1 MGSLPTMPTHKKTKK
16 SHAWVALGGNL
27 GDVYSCFKSARK
39 NISEHP
45 YCSLI
50 QSSLLYQT
58 PPLGPAGQA
67 DYLNAAIAINTY
79 LEPLDLLHLL
89 QNIEHAHGRTRHE
102 HWGART
108 LDLDILAYDN
118 LYLQSNILNLP
129 HSQLPTRQFVLRPLC
144 DIAPKWLHPSLK
156 KNASELLQSLLDSG
170 EEALENGSL
179 W

>member
-1 MGSLPTMPTHKKTKK
+1 MPTHNKTPA
-16 SHAWVALGGNL
+16 SQAWIALGGNL
-27 GDVYSCFKSARK
+27 GDVQRCFKSARK
-39 NISEHP
+39 SIAEHP
-45 YCSLI
+45 ACSLI

-67 DYLNAAIAINTY
+67 DYLNAVITINSY

-89 QNIEHAHGRTRHE
+89 QDIEHLHGRTRHE

-118 LYLQSNILNLP
+118 VHLQSNTLNLP
-129 HSQLPTRQFVLRPLC
+129 HSQLAFRQFVLRPLC
-144 DIAPKWLHPSLK
+144 DISPKWLHPALK
-156 KNASELLQSLLDSG
+156 RNASELLQSLLDSG
-170 EEALENGSL
+170 EEALENGSP

>member
-1 MGSLPTMPTHKKTKK
+1 MLTHKKIQQ
-16 SHAWVALGGNL
+16 SQAWIALGGNL
-27 GDVYSCFKSARK
+27 GDVQSCFESARK
-39 NISEHP
+39 TIAEHP
-45 YCSLI
+45 SCCLI

-67 DYLNAAIAINTY
+67 DYLNAVIIIKTN
-79 LEPLDLLHLL
+79 LEPLRLL
-89 QNIEHAHGRTRHE
+89 QLLQDIEHTHGRIRHE

-118 LYLQSNILNLP
+118 LHLQSDILTIP
-129 HSQLPTRQFVLRPLC
+129 HNQLHLRQFVLQPLC
-144 DIAPKWLHPSLK
+144 DIAPKWLHPALR